1 MIKPSKN
8 ELKDLLSKGNM
19 IPIYVSIP
27 GDLLTPVSA
36 YLKISENIKHS
47 FLFESVEGGSK
58 IARYSFLGASPREIF
73 KTNNK
78 DPLEGLENRFKDI
91 SYVENPDLPPFSGGA
106 VGYISYECVKYFEK
120 ATRPQFET
128 FCSSQINDYFIR
140 ESVFMIFDTIVVFD
154 HLKHKIFIVSHYIS
168 SSFNERIYETAVN
181 KIDSLISLLKSS
193 SLSLPRQPS
202 INKIHECRSNVQKE
216 GFQKHVEFL
225 KSHILDG
232 DIIQAVPSQRISKPT
247 NLHPFNAYRELRQ
260 INPSPYMFYIDLED
274 FQIVGTSP
282 EIMCKV
288 SKRIVFSHPIA
299 GTRKRG
305 KNDEEDKKLASE
317 LLADEKERAEHT
329 M

>member
-58 IARYSFLGASPREIF
+58 ISRYSFIGASPREIF

-91 SYVENPDLPPFSGGA
+91 SYVENPDLPTFSGGA

-128 FCSSQINDYFIR
+128 LCSSQINDYFIP
-140 ESVFMIFDTIVVFD
+140 ESVFMIFDTVVVFD

-216 GFQKHVEFL
+216 GFQKHLGF
-225 KSHILDG
+225 I
-232 DIIQAVPSQRISKPT
+232 
-247 NLHPFNAYRELRQ
+247 
-260 INPSPYMFYIDLED
+260 
-274 FQIVGTSP
+274 
-282 EIMCKV
+282 
-288 SKRIVFSHPIA
+288 
-299 GTRKRG
+299 
-305 KNDEEDKKLASE
+305 
-317 LLADEKERAEHT
+317 
-329 M
+329 